1 MTPIRLQPLA
11 HLKVPVVPE
20 QPSALF
26 TRLFGV
32 QPALQQPT
40 PAPAPAEASKTL
52 GPLGLALLCFAS
64 IAGGPFG
71 IENSVASIGPL
82 PTMLALLFTA
92 ACWSLTQAL
101 MAAEMS
107 SMYPCNAGNILWVL
121 KALGPT
127 AGFVN
132 AGLIFLMNVLNL
144 PLYTVLAA
152 SCVGQVVALT
162 PGEEFGLQVGVL
174 ALGVV
179 VNIMGMAAI
188 EKFTGLLVLLVQ
200 VPFLLMPIVWAANRR
215 PFEWRALGSS
225 APNWLGA
232 LGPGLANVCW
242 NSLGWS
248 SVRCWLPGASTPP
261 GLPPLHTPSCTFTF
275 TPPPHTHSLRAQLGN
290 IAGDV
295 KDPTR
300 NIPYGFALAVGMI
313 SLNYLLP
320 LLFTIAMSPDIDAW
334 GTGYFV
340 GIAKATSGW
349 LGVLAAVCGV
359 FSSINNLLP
368 QLTMASRQTKATVL
382 ARMLP
387 PCLAFLGRDSAL
399 TGTPVAAILL
409 IAGCSLCLLRLDF
422 DVLVVLE
429 VLCALVALLLQF
441 AAFLVLKHRQPNAPR
456 PFAVPGGLCGAY
468 AISIPFFLL
477 ATMLIYFDT
486 VGNFVALS
494 VGALCLLF
502 LLLGRF
508 WYADQYTP
516 EVLELLLRDE
526 GDLDAGVRQA
536 RAAMERTLP
545 LETVALLSTTGGL

>member
-1 MTPIRLQPLA
+1 MSSEEEGPLTGTGSRQPSTASLLQPPSLARPKVPPPLA
-11 HLKVPVVPE
+11 HLKVPVVAG

-82 PTMLALLFTA
+82 PTFLALLGTA

-107 SMYPCNAGNILWVL
+107 SMYPSNSGNILWVL

-152 SCVGQVVALT
+152 SCVGQVLALT
-162 PGEEFGLQVGVL
+162 PGQDFGLQVGVL

-215 PFEWRALGSS
+215 PFAWRALGSS

-248 SVRCWLPGASTPP
+248 SVRWESGAASPSHGACMPPLPLPLTPSSTPP
-261 GLPPLHTPSCTFTF
+261 
-275 TPPPHTHSLRAQLGN
+275 PPPP
-290 IAGDV
+290 
-295 KDPTR
+295 PT
-300 NIPYGFALAVGMI
+300 
-313 SLNYLLP
+313 
-320 LLFTIAMSPDIDAW
+320 
-334 GTGYFV
+334 
-340 GIAKATSGW
+340 
-349 LGVLAAVCGV
+349 
-359 FSSINNLLP
+359 
-368 QLTMASRQTKATVL
+368 L
-382 ARMLP
+382 ARGHAAGQHCRGREGSHAQHP
-387 PCLAFLGRDSAL
+387 PWLQPGS
-399 TGTPVAAILL
+399 GP
-409 IAGCSLCLLRLDF
+409 DF
-422 DVLVVLE
+422 
-429 VLCALVALLLQF
+429 A
-441 AAFLVLKHRQPNAPR
+441 
-456 PFAVPGGLCGAY
+456 
-468 AISIPFFLL
+468 
-477 ATMLIYFDT
+477 
-486 VGNFVALS
+486 
-494 VGALCLLF
+494 
-502 LLLGRF
+502 
-508 WYADQYTP
+508 
-516 EVLELLLRDE
+516 
-526 GDLDAGVRQA
+526 
-536 RAAMERTLP
+536 
-545 LETVALLSTTGGL
+545 